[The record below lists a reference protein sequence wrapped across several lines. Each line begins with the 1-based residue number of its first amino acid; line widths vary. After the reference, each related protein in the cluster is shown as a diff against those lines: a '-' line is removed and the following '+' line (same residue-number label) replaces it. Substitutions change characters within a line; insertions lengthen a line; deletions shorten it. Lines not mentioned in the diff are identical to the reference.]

1 MCFNLLLSSL
11 GCYNG
16 FEKQI
21 VILVDG
27 QGLLRYY
34 SSFVPGWV
42 EDFVLEIL
50 TAFSPSVE

>member
-1 MCFNLLLSSL
+1 MCFYLLLSSL
-11 GCYNG
+11 G

-27 QGLLRYY
+27 LGLLRYY
-34 SSFVPGWV
+34 SSFVPGWA

-50 TAFSPSVE
+50 TAFSPAVE